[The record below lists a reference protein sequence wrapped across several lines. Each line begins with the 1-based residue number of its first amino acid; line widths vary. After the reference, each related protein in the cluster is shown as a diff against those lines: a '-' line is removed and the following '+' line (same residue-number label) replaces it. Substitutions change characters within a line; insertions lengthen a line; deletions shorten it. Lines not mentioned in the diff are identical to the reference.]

1 MPFATTLWDFINRSM
16 PPWPLEKEP
25 AASGK
30 RALTPDN
37 VYALSAAILYW
48 GGIIKE
54 TDVMDRNS
62 LPKVEMPNRHGFYP
76 DPPQTTPDQD
86 CQNCIKG
93 RGWLPYWDQAKPEA
107 KPAAKPAA
115 N

>member
-16 PPWPLEKEP
+16 PPWPLEQNP

-37 VYALSAAILYW
+37 VYALSAYILYM
-48 GGIIKE
+48 GNIIKE

-62 LPKVEMPNRHGFYP
+62 LPKIEMPNRHGFYP

-93 RGWLPYWDQAKPEA
+93 RGWLPYWDQVPAP
-107 KPAAKPAA
+107 KPAAAK
-115 N
+115 